1 MESLRENGKFITFQ
15 YSLVKKDLLKPF
27 FQISIKKFGLTSHQ
41 PMSLVVKIGEG
52 SICIMELH
60 ELLSYIEQYGYTA
73 LFFCLWL
80 GIVGMPIPDEMIVMS
95 GGFVSSV
102 GILSVIPA
110 FLLTYLGVVS
120 GLSLGYLLGKVF
132 GTKVLDKLM
141 KRKGKVF
148 ATITKMID
156 KYGHYAL
163 VTSYFIPV
171 VRHIIP
177 YLVGMNNM
185 SYRKYALYSY
195 TTGFV
200 WTLVYFYLVPYL
212 EII

>member
-1 MESLRENGKFITFQ
+1 
-15 YSLVKKDLLKPF
+15 
-27 FQISIKKFGLTSHQ
+27 
-41 PMSLVVKIGEG
+41 
-52 SICIMELH
+52 MELH
-60 ELLSYIEQYGYTA
+60 ELLSYIEQYGYWA

-80 GIVGMPIPDEMIVMS
+80 GIIGMPIPDEMIVMS
-95 GGFVSSV
+95 GGFVSSL

-110 FLLTYLGVVS
+110 FLLTYFGVVS
-120 GLSLGYLLGKVF
+120 GLSLGYILGKIF

-141 KRKGKVF
+141 KKKRAKYLLKSQQMVE
-148 ATITKMID
+148 

-171 VRHIIP
+171 VRHIVP

-185 SYRKYALYSY
+185 SFKMYALYSY

-200 WTLVYFYLVPYL
+200 WTLVYFVLGSSFGQHINRIVAIAIEYGVYFGGLVFVVASGTYLYKQRRSTVMSK
-212 EII
+212 

>member
-1 MESLRENGKFITFQ
+1 
-15 YSLVKKDLLKPF
+15 
-27 FQISIKKFGLTSHQ
+27 
-41 PMSLVVKIGEG
+41 
-52 SICIMELH
+52 MELH
-60 ELLSYIEQYGYTA
+60 ELLSYIEQYGYWA

-80 GIVGMPIPDEMIVMS
+80 GIIGMPIPDEMIVMS
-95 GGFVSSV
+95 GGFVSSL

-120 GLSLGYLLGKVF
+120 GLSLGYILGKTF

-141 KRKGKVF
+141 KKKK
-148 ATITKMID
+148 AKYLLKSQKMVE

-171 VRHIIP
+171 VRHIVP

-185 SYRKYALYSY
+185 SFKTYALYSY
-195 TTGFV
+195 MTGFV
-200 WTLVYFYLVPYL
+200 WTLVYFVLGALFGQHIESIVAIAIEYGVYFGVIVFIVTGILYLYRKKRITL
-212 EII
+212 MSK

>member
-1 MESLRENGKFITFQ
+1 
-15 YSLVKKDLLKPF
+15 
-27 FQISIKKFGLTSHQ
+27 
-41 PMSLVVKIGEG
+41 
-52 SICIMELH
+52 MELH
-60 ELLSYIEQYGYTA
+60 ELLSYIEQYGYWA

-80 GIVGMPIPDEMIVMS
+80 GIIGMPIPDEMIVMS
-95 GGFVSSV
+95 GGFVSSL

-120 GLSLGYLLGKVF
+120 GLSLGYILGEIF

-141 KRKGKVF
+141 KKKKAKYLLKSQQMVE
-148 ATITKMID
+148 

-171 VRHIIP
+171 VRHIVP

-185 SYRKYALYSY
+185 PFKTYALYSY

-200 WTLVYFYLVPYL
+200 WTLVYFVLGALFGQHIESIVAIAIEYGLYFGVIVFIVTGILYLYRQKRITL
-212 EII
+212 MSK

>member
-1 MESLRENGKFITFQ
+1 
-15 YSLVKKDLLKPF
+15 
-27 FQISIKKFGLTSHQ
+27 
-41 PMSLVVKIGEG
+41 
-52 SICIMELH
+52 MELH
-60 ELLSYIEQYGYTA
+60 ELLSYIEQYGYWA

-95 GGFVSSV
+95 GGFVSSL

-110 FLLTYLGVVS
+110 FVLTYLGVVS
-120 GLSLGYLLGKVF
+120 GLSLGYILGKVF

-141 KRKGKVF
+141 KKKKV
-148 ATITKMID
+148 KYLLKSQQMVER
-156 KYGHYAL
+156 YGHYAL

-171 VRHIIP
+171 VRHIVP

-185 SYRKYALYSY
+185 RFKTYALYSY

-200 WTLVYFYLVPYL
+200 WTLVYFVLGSLFGQHIESIVTIAIEYGMYFGGIVLVVTSGSYLYRQRRSTVMSK
-212 EII
+212 

>member
-1 MESLRENGKFITFQ
+1 
-15 YSLVKKDLLKPF
+15 
-27 FQISIKKFGLTSHQ
+27 
-41 PMSLVVKIGEG
+41 
-52 SICIMELH
+52 MELH

-141 KRKGKVF
+141 KKKK
-148 ATITKMID
+148 AKYLLQSQKMID

-200 WTLVYFYLVPYL
+200 WTLVYFLLGSLFGNHIDTIVKITTEYGIYFGGIVLIVACIWYVY
-212 EII
+212 IQK

>member
-1 MESLRENGKFITFQ
+1 ME
-15 YSLVKKDLLKPF
+15 V
-27 FQISIKKFGLTSHQ
+27 
-41 PMSLVVKIGEG
+41 
-52 SICIMELH
+52 H
-60 ELLSYIEQYGYTA
+60 ELLSYIEQYGYWA

-80 GIVGMPIPDEMIVMS
+80 GIIGMPIPDEMIVMS
-95 GGFVSSV
+95 GGFVSSLGV
-102 GILSVIPA
+102 LSVIPA

-120 GLSLGYLLGKVF
+120 GLSLGYILGEIF

-141 KRKGKVF
+141 KKKKAKYLLKSQQMVE
-148 ATITKMID
+148 

-171 VRHIIP
+171 VRHIVP

-185 SYRKYALYSY
+185 SFKMYALYSY

-200 WTLVYFYLVPYL
+200 WTLVYFVLGSLFGQHIESIVAVAIEYGVYFGGLVFVVAGGAYLYKQRRSTVMSK
-212 EII
+212 